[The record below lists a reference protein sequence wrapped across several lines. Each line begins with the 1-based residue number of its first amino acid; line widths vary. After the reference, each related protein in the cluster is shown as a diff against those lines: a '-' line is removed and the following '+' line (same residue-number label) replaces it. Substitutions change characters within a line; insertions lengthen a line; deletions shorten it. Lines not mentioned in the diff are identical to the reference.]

1 LREAGPLVC
10 LEAIRTLPAAFG
22 PRPHWKEGSQ
32 HGETGPPII
41 SALRLRAHV
50 RARPRRSC
58 PFEAVTF
65 AHAAA
70 AVPLAIWLYLLLARG
85 GFWRVARMLGPA
97 VAPGGG
103 CASECANECLI
114 AVIPARNEAE
124 GIGRAVTSLLVQS
137 LQPPLH
143 VFVVDDG
150 STDGTAE
157 EAVRAAEAA
166 GAGARLTL
174 LRGTPPAPG
183 WTGKLW
189 AMSQGVAAAADRN
202 PRFLLLT
209 DADIEYAPGEV
220 TALAD
225 KAEADHLDL
234 VSLMVRLSTATFA
247 ERCLIPAFV
256 FFFLK
261 LYPPA
266 WIAAPRSAVAGAAGG
281 CMLIRPAALARA
293 GGLAAI
299 RGCLIDDCALARAV
313 KSGGG
318 RIWLGLARQ
327 TRSLRVYGSFAEIG
341 AMISRTAFN
350 QLRHSYPLLAA
361 TLVGLLATYLAP
373 PLLLL
378 TRQPVMMGLGAAAWL
393 LMSAC
398 YLPMVR
404 FYRVSCAY
412 TLALPAVALFYAAA
426 TVHSAIQ
433 YAAGRGGRWKGRAQ
447 DVRSAGEPG
456 M

>member
-1 LREAGPLVC
+1 M
-10 LEAIRTLPAAFG
+10 
-22 PRPHWKEGSQ
+22 S
-32 HGETGPPII
+32 
-41 SALRLRAHV
+41 
-50 RARPRRSC
+50 
-58 PFEAVTF
+58 F
-65 AHAAA
+65 AYAAA
-70 AVPLAIWLYLLLARG
+70 AVPLTIWLYLLLARG
-85 GFWRVARMLGPA
+85 GFWRASRVLRAQYSSGPGAGATTAPART
-97 VAPGGG
+97 GGRV
-103 CASECANECLI
+103 I

-124 GIGRAVTSLLVQS
+124 GIGKAVSSLLAQT
-137 LQPPLH
+137 LAPPIH
-143 VFVVDDG
+143 VIVVDDG

-157 EAVRAAEAA
+157 EAMRSAEAA
-166 GAGARLTL
+166 GGHGRLTV

-189 AMSQGVAAAADRN
+189 AMSQGVAAAAASN
-202 PRFLLLT
+202 PDFLLFT
-209 DADIEYAPGEV
+209 DADIEYVPREV
-220 TALAD
+220 AALVER
-225 KAEADHLDL
+225 AEVERLDL
-234 VSLMVRLSTATFA
+234 ASLMVRLSTATFA

-266 WIAAPRSAVAGAAGG
+266 WIASPRSAVAGAAGG
-281 CMLIRPAALARA
+281 CMLIRPASLARA

-299 RGCLIDDCALARAV
+299 RGCIIDDCALARAA
-313 KSGGG
+313 KSSGG
-318 RIWLGLARQ
+318 RIRLGLARQ

-350 QLRHSYPLLAA
+350 QLRHSYLALAGTLL
-361 TLVGLLATYLAP
+361 GLAVTYLAP

-378 TRQPVMMGLGAAAWL
+378 TRDPVVMGLGAAAWL
-393 LMSAC
+393 LMSGC

-404 FYRVSCAY
+404 FYSVSWAY
-412 TLALPAVALFYAAA
+412 APMLPAVALFYAAA

-456 M
+456 T